1 MAGGKLVKAGAKATP
16 AELANRDGARVRAAV
31 ANAYA
36 ENTKAAYEK
45 VAERWDEFCSD
56 RDLEPMPP
64 APETIAAYLAELAE
78 AGLSPATLKLH
89 LSAIC
94 SAAAAAGHPVNRK
107 HPAIKLALAGI
118 IRESNHIPRKA
129 APICRLTL
137 ERLLATIPTDD
148 VRGVRDRAI
157 LALGWH
163 LGMRRSEI
171 VALDWGAIGEG
182 DAVLTVD
189 DTAARIVELRSK
201 TNNTGAADRGVIM
214 RTDAPQAL
222 AALDDWLA
230 LRGPAPGEPVFVS
243 VGKGGNIQAVA
254 RAAEGG
260 KVRKDGKTTGGRT
273 VGGRLAGRDVA
284 RLIKDRV
291 EEYAAAVGMSADK
304 AAALVKRVSG
314 HSLRSGIVTELF
326 KAGAIAAEVKQ
337 VTGHKSDAVLI
348 GYQRAADAETKS
360 PLRKVGL

>member
-1 MAGGKLVKAGAKATP
+1 MAGGKLVKTGAKATP

-45 VAERWDEFCSD
+45 VAERWDDFCSE

-64 APETIAAYLAELAE
+64 APDTIAAYLAELAE
-78 AGLSPATLKLH
+78 EGKAPATLKLH
-89 LSAIC
+89 LAAIC
-94 SAAAAAGHPVNRK
+94 SAAAAAGHPVNRR

-118 IRESNHIPRKA
+118 MRDSNHIPRKA

-137 ERLLATIPTDD
+137 ERLLATIPADD
-148 VRGVRDRAI
+148 ARGVRDRAI

-171 VALDWGAIGEG
+171 VSLDWATIGDG

-189 DTAARIVELRSK
+189 NTAARIVELRSK
-201 TNNTGAADRGVIM
+201 TNKTGAADRGVIM
-214 RTDAPQAL
+214 RTDAPQAM
-222 AALDDWLA
+222 AALDAWLA
-230 LRGPAPGEPVFVS
+230 VRGPAPGDAVFVS
-243 VGKGGNIQAVA
+243 VGKGGKVQPVA

-260 KVRKDGKTTGGRT
+260 KLGKDGKVTAGRT
-273 VGGRLAGRDVA
+273 VGGRLTGRDVS
-284 RLIKDRV
+284 RLIKDRI
-291 EEYAAAVGMSADK
+291 EQYAAAVGMSADK
-304 AAALVKRVSG
+304 AAALIKRVSG

-337 VTGHKSDAVLI
+337 ITGHKSDAVLL